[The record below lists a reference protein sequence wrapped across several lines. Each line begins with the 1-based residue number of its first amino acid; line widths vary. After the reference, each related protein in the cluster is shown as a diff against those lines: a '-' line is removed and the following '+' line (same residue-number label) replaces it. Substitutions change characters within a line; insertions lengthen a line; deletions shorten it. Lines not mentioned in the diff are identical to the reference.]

1 MLAWLTGWALAGS
14 VLTPGGVP
22 GEVLTIVHDV
32 RESALPDRILAIS
45 QALLGRP
52 YVRDPAGEG
61 EGHDP
66 DPLGRYDVFD
76 CLTFVEEVLALAL
89 ALDPSGAG
97 AVRHALRYGSATT
110 AHHQRRHVM
119 EIQWIPGAV
128 QDGWLVDT
136 TATYG
141 PVERRT
147 RTLTSEHWARWR
159 GLSAL
164 GLPAESL
171 PVGPVTL
178 SVLPLT
184 AAVEAVPRLRPGSV
198 LALVRTHREDQPVWI
213 THVGFVL
220 PDGRFRHASP
230 TGSAGVIDT
239 DLATYLV
246 RVGRSSAWPVD
257 GIVVLEAVEQ
267 APMRRISP
275 RP

>member
-22 GEVLTIVHDV
+22 GEVLTVVHDV
-32 RESALPDRILAIS
+32 RASPLSDRILAVS
-45 QALLGRP
+45 HALLGRP
-52 YVRDPAGEG
+52 YARDPAGEG

-97 AVRHALRYGSATT
+97 AVRHALRYGSGTT
-110 AHHQRRHVM
+110 AHAQRRHVM
-119 EIQWIPGAV
+119 EAQWIPGAIH
-128 QDGWLVDT
+128 DGWLADT
-136 TATYG
+136 TASYG
-141 PVERRT
+141 TVQLRT

-159 GLSAL
+159 GLAAL
-164 GLPAESL
+164 GLPADSL
-171 PVGPVTL
+171 PVGPVSL
-178 SVLPLT
+178 GVLPLAT
-184 AAVEAVPRLRPGSV
+184 ALEAVPRLRPGSV
-198 LALVRTHREDQPVWI
+198 LALVRAHREDQPVWI

-230 TGSAGVIDT
+230 TGATGVVDT
-239 DLATYLV
+239 DLTTYLA
-246 RVGRSSAWPVD
+246 RAGRSSTWPVD

-267 APMRRISP
+267 APMRQISP